1 MKWFSVHWKQIQF
14 AWHAYWL
21 RQEYQHKLTAV
32 YHDRWVNSKLGLMTR
47 DRQRVHEW
55 YAKEFN
61 DLYQKYCK

>member
-1 MKWFSVHWKQIQF
+1 MKWLSVHWKQVRF

-21 RQEYQHKLTAV
+21 RRQYEQKLTAV
-32 YHDRWVNSKLGLMTR
+32 YNDRWVNSKFGLMTR

-61 DLYQKYCK
+61 ALYEKYCK